1 MPSKDAIF
9 ISGTMCPINL
19 CGRPGMSTS
28 HMCVDTIFFPSG
40 RLICIDFV
48 AMQMFLAGVPTIT
61 NTDMV
66 PVLTTACVNAI
77 CITFV
82 WCSPEVVQFDATNV
96 ILLSLSA
103 QCVEARHN

>member
-9 ISGTMCPINL
+9 ISGTMGPINL

-40 RLICIDFV
+40 RLICVGFV
-48 AMQMFLAGVPTIT
+48 AMQMFLAGVPAIT
-61 NTDMV
+61 NTNVM
-66 PVLTTACVNAI
+66 PVSATACVSTI

-82 WCSPEVVQFDATNV
+82 WCSPEVVQFDATIV
-96 ILLSLSA
+96 ISLLSLA
-103 QCVEARHN
+103 QCVKARHN